1 MAFKDCH
8 ELEKFRLNSN
18 NFIDSGFYGLVYKI
32 NDKECLKV
40 FRNEKSIHSLESKH
54 PETFLEYLKML
65 SEKDAKILVLPKDIY
80 IDETGLVRAYTM
92 DYQKGIELSS
102 GIDNIDINVFMDAL
116 KEFYCELTK
125 LDDLVLYDA
134 SPFNL
139 IFNENK
145 SLKMINLD
153 LARFKTWMDS
163 ELVYLENYKIF
174 NRAIFH
180 SILGRFSVSDL
191 LDANLFELVKIIIS
205 ENYALPG
212 LLTEYIDYINKHY
225 FEVKKVKDLRYP
237 FVGRG

>member
-145 SLKMINLD
+145 SLKMIDLD
-153 LARFKTWMDS
+153 LARFKRWMDS

>member
-1 MAFKDCH
+1 
-8 ELEKFRLNSN
+8 
-18 NFIDSGFYGLVYKI
+18 
-32 NDKECLKV
+32 
-40 FRNEKSIHSLESKH
+40 
-54 PETFLEYLKML
+54 ML
-65 SEKDAKILVLPKDIY
+65 SEKKTDILVLPKDIY
-80 IDETGLVRAYTM
+80 IDNTGLVRAYTM

-102 GIDNIDINVFMDAL
+102 GIDNIDINVFMDAI

-125 LDDLVLYDA
+125 IYDLVLYNA
-134 SPFNL
+134 SPYNL
-139 IFNENK
+139 ILNENK

-163 ELVYLENYKIF
+163 ELVCLENYKIF
-174 NRAIFH
+174 NRAIFY

-205 ENYALPG
+205 GDYTLPG

-237 FVGRG
+237 YVSSL

>member
-18 NFIDSGFYGLVYKI
+18 NFIGSGLYGLFYKI

-40 FRNEKSIHSLESKH
+40 FRNEKAIHSLESEH

-65 SEKDAKILVLPKDIY
+65 SEKKTDILVLPKDIY
-80 IDETGLVRAYTM
+80 IDNTGLVRAYTM

-102 GIDNIDINVFMDAL
+102 GIDNIDINVFMDAI

-125 LDDLVLYDA
+125 IYDLVLYNA
-134 SPFNL
+134 SPYNL
-139 IFNENK
+139 ILNENK

-163 ELVYLENYKIF
+163 ELVCLENYKIF
-174 NRAIFH
+174 NRAIFY

-205 ENYALPG
+205 GDYTLPG

-237 FVGRG
+237 YVSSL

>member
-1 MAFKDCH
+1 MAIKDCR
-8 ELEKFRLNSN
+8 EIEKFTLNSN
-18 NFIDSGFYGLVYKI
+18 NFIGSGFYGLVYKI

-40 FRNEKSIHSLESKH
+40 FRNEKSIYSLESKH
-54 PETFLEYLKML
+54 PETFLEHLKML
-65 SEKDAKILVLPKDIY
+65 SDKDANILVLPKDIY
-80 IDETGLVRAYTM
+80 IDETGLVKAYTM
-92 DYQKGIELSS
+92 DYQNGTVLNA
-102 GIDNIDINVFMDAL
+102 GIDNIDINVFMDAI

-125 LDDLVLYDA
+125 IYDLVLYDA

-139 IFNENK
+139 IFNEK
-145 SLKMINLD
+145 ESLKMIDLD

-205 ENYALPG
+205 GDYTLPG
-212 LLTEYIDYINKHY
+212 LLTEYIDYMNKHY

-237 FVGRG
+237 YASRM

>member
-18 NFIDSGFYGLVYKI
+18 NFISSGFYGLVYKI

-40 FRNEKSIHSLESKH
+40 FRNKKAIHSLESEH

-65 SEKDAKILVLPKDIY
+65 SEKDANILVLPKDIY
-80 IDETGLVRAYTM
+80 IDNTGLVRAYTM

-102 GIDNIDINVFMDAL
+102 GIDDIDIDVFMDAI

-125 LDDLVLYDA
+125 IYDLVLYNA
-134 SPFNL
+134 SPYNL
-139 IFNENK
+139 ILNENK

-153 LARFKTWMDS
+153 LARFKPWMDS
-163 ELVYLENYKIF
+163 ELVCLENYKIF
-174 NRAIFH
+174 NRVIFR

-205 ENYALPG
+205 GDYTLPG
-212 LLTEYIDYINKHY
+212 LLTEYIDYINNHY

-237 FVGRG
+237 YAGSL

>member
-1 MAFKDCH
+1 MAVKDCH

-18 NFIDSGFYGLVYKI
+18 NFIGSGFYGLVYKI

-40 FRNEKSIHSLESKH
+40 FRNEKSIYSLESKH
-54 PETFLEYLKML
+54 PETFLEHLKML
-65 SEKDAKILVLPKDIY
+65 SDKDAKILVLPKDIY

-102 GIDNIDINVFMDAL
+102 GIDNIDINVFMDAI

-125 LDDLVLYDA
+125 IYDLVLYDA

-145 SLKMINLD
+145 SLKMIDLN

-163 ELVYLENYKIF
+163 ELVCLENYKIF
-174 NRAIFH
+174 NRTIFH

-205 ENYALPG
+205 GDYTLPG
-212 LLTEYIDYINKHY
+212 LLTEYIDYMNKHY

-237 FVGRG
+237 YASRM